1 MSLWEDCRLQFQIQ
15 IHHSKFRFTTANSD
29 SPRQVQIHCDK
40 FKFDAENST
49 VACKCHGKTLQE
61 QESKNFHCKSFQKN
75 CKRSQIFLQ
84 TPQSEL
90 LQMPKQVLENNR
102 AKSFAKTKAKLF
114 TNITAKVF
122 ANTTAKVFS
131 KHCGKCFSKYHGKS
145 FRKHCGKS
153 LPKHS
158 GKSYG
163 NFTAKA
169 RYLLP
174 EVHCA
179 AAVNITL
186 GDQGLSRSKFC
197 KVRSDFKLSAHQV
210 ELTSRYWRVDCKPV
224 ASWRKLTLHNVG
236 SVLRWTFVQNLCTHE
251 MIKGY
256 LSWLKMHHDGLFWLE
271 VEGCLGEALVSLLRG
286 DQWPLK
292 LWMVLWWH
300 LELILLH
307 LKFFATCQIS
317 NLACPVYDQGSIPVV
332 GHFESSH
339 LLQIF
344 VSCSAVNCNVW
355 GDLSWVRV
363 AA

>member
-1 MSLWEDCRLQFQIQ
+1 MSRQNITGTRKQKLSLQKFSKKLRNITNISANTTVRAFANAKASSWKQQ
-15 IHHSKFRFTTANSD
+15 GKKFCQNQGKTFYKHYSKRFCKHHSKS
-29 SPRQVQIHCDK
+29 
-40 FKFDAENST
+40 
-49 VACKCHGKTLQE
+49 
-61 QESKNFHCKSFQKN
+61 
-75 CKRSQIFLQ
+75 
-84 TPQSEL
+84 
-90 LQMPKQVLENNR
+90 
-102 AKSFAKTKAKLF
+102 
-114 TNITAKVF
+114 
-122 ANTTAKVFS
+122 FS
-131 KHCGKCFSKYHGKS
+131 KHYGKCFSKYHSKS

-169 RYLLP
+169 RYLLA

-179 AAVNITL
+179 AEVNITL

-210 ELTSRYWRVDCKPV
+210 ELTARYWRVDCKPV

-236 SVLRWTFVQNLCTHE
+236 SVLRWRFVQNVCTHE

-256 LSWLKMHHDGLFWLE
+256 LSLAENAPRRPILIGTYLE

-292 LWMVLWWH
+292 LWMVLWWLGGGRQGLWENRWTQTGPSQWCRH

-307 LKFFATCQIS
+307 LKFFGTC
-317 NLACPVYDQGSIPVV
+317 
-332 GHFESSH
+332 
-339 LLQIF
+339 
-344 VSCSAVNCNVW
+344 
-355 GDLSWVRV
+355 
-363 AA
+363 